1 MTAIEKIQTVI
12 TPLKSIDKINEIIEK
27 INNTWSAWA
36 TSLSGKLNTDMSNL
50 NPTQTAKDTVVGWGM
65 PDYNSA
71 ISQSALTEYTATTN
85 GYIHCFNYTA
95 GQLTIT
101 LNGTLYYWCS
111 GGGGNILT
119 GCNFMMPVNKGDTYK
134 LNNAFSN
141 PSFCF
146 LNFYPVKGVN

>member
-1 MTAIEKIQTVI
+1 MANTIEAIRILLKSKKLGKYVIPYVDKIEKDGDGNVI
-12 TPLKSIDKINEIIEK
+12 ADTYLK
-27 INNTWSAWA
+27 
-36 TSLSGKLNTDMSNL
+36 TDMSNL
-50 NPTQTAKDTVVGWGM
+50 NPTQIAKDTIVGWGM

-95 GQLTIT
+95 FQLTIT

-111 GGGGNILT
+111 GGGGNVLT

-146 LNFYPVKGVN
+146 LNFYPVKGAN

>member
-1 MTAIEKIQTVI
+1 MTTTEAKRVYLQNENDEILLPYSSQAIEDGDGNVI
-12 TPLKSIDKINEIIEK
+12 ADTYLK
-27 INNTWSAWA
+27 
-36 TSLSGKLNTDMSNL
+36 TDMSNL
-50 NPTQTAKDTVVGWGM
+50 NPTQIAKDTIVGWGM

-146 LNFYPVKGVN
+146 LNFYPVKGAN